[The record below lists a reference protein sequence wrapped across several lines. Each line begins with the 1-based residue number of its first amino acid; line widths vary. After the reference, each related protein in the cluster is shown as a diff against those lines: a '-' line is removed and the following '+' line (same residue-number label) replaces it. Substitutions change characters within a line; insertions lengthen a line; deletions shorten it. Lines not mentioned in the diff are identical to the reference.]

1 MGKKYYK
8 HESNKLIN
16 YLYTVNWTNPYDVAE
31 AYHTIK
37 TWAPLKP
44 IEAMFLLN
52 PRISDEKI
60 RYFAVKVLDQMKN
73 F

>member
-1 MGKKYYK
+1 
-8 HESNKLIN
+8 
-16 YLYTVNWTNPYDVAE
+16 VAE